1 MTPQRHL
8 FKRPNSQNWQL
19 RLMVPKAARAALKK
33 SEFTQSLRTTDKRL
47 AADRSHA
54 FLADWKAQIDRA
66 LTPNVAEQAVGR
78 TVVDTGLVNDLAVA
92 VGYENAS
99 RNARELIADKARLG
113 PEAFDSLASKFEQRH
128 RSALRLFHANDHSA
142 WTERA
147 KRLIA
152 DNGLSLPEGS
162 DEFEQLT
169 RSLAAA
175 SIDTFAMAK
184 SLMIQGEGAFT
195 PSPFVVDTIEKRA
208 EKAPAGET
216 ILVLFERYAAQRL
229 AEGRKRTDTVNQDRK
244 VVELFVSFVGAD
256 RSLLSIKPAEVREWR
271 NAMAA
276 IPPGYRRKK
285 ENLGLTISEAA
296 SKASAAGLNGLNA
309 KTINKYLSTISPL
322 YDWSKKEGY
331 CASNPCDDLFFDVQK
346 LKKNGSGRRPPF
358 SDEQLNIIFGSP
370 LFQGFERDRREWQ
383 PGNCMA
389 NDWRYWI
396 PLVCLFTGARIGEIA
411 QLFTDD
417 VRKTISGID
426 YIAISHSTDRDQMTK
441 SGYSRAMPIHPQ
453 LKQLGFL
460 EYVKF
465 RLQSLNGNGNARLF
479 PGFEAS
485 SRGQMGGRPSRF
497 WRNYLERIGVKDGA
511 DGLGSHSFRHGLTD
525 RLRLAGYLDDE
536 IEVALGHNQ
545 TSVTAGY
552 GIVRQGTVERVAGML
567 EKVSIPIGLIA
578 QPSNAPNQD

>member
-1 MTPQRHL
+1 
-8 FKRPNSQNWQL
+8 
-19 RLMVPKAARAALKK
+19 MVPKAARAALGK
-33 SEFTQSLRTTDKRL
+33 SEFTRSLRTTDKRL

-66 LTPNVAEQAVGR
+66 LTPSTAEQAVGR
-78 TVVDTGLVNDLAVA
+78 TVADTGLVNDLAVA
-92 VGYENAS
+92 IGYENAS
-99 RNARELIADKARLG
+99 RNARELIAERARLG
-113 PEAFDSLASKFEQRH
+113 SEAFDSLASKFEQRH

-147 KRLIA
+147 RRLIA
-152 DNGLSLPEGS
+152 DNGLSLSEGS
-162 DEFEQLT
+162 AEFEQLT

-184 SLMIQGEGAFT
+184 SLMMQGEGAFT
-195 PSPFVVDTIEKRA
+195 PSPFIVETIEKRTA
-208 EKAPAGET
+208 KVQAGET

-229 AEGRKRTDTVNQDRK
+229 AESRKRTDTVNQDRK

-256 RSLLSIKPAEVREWR
+256 RSLASIKPAEVREWR

-276 IPPGYRRKK
+276 IPPGYRRRK
-285 ENLGLTISEAA
+285 ENLGLTINEAA
-296 SKASAAGLNGLNA
+296 AKATAAGLKGLNA

-322 YDWSKKEGY
+322 YDWAKKEGY
-331 CASNPCDDLFFDVQK
+331 CLSNPCDDLFFDVQK
-346 LKKNGSGRRPPF
+346 LKRNGAGRRPPF
-358 SDEQLNIIFGSP
+358 SDEQLRIIFDSP
-370 LFQGFERDRREWQ
+370 LFRGFERDGREWQ
-383 PGNCMA
+383 PGSCTA

-417 VRKTISGID
+417 VRKTESGID
-426 YIAISHSTDRDQMTK
+426 YISISHSTDRDQMTK
-441 SGYSRAMPIHPQ
+441 SGHSRAMPIHPQ
-453 LKQLGFL
+453 LKRLGFL
-460 EYVKF
+460 EYVNS
-465 RLQSLNGNGNARLF
+465 RLQSLNGNGDARLF

-485 SRGQMGGRPSRF
+485 SRGQIGGKPSRF

-511 DGLGSHSFRHGLTD
+511 DGLGSHSFRHGLAD

-545 TSVTAGY
+545 ISVTAGY
-552 GIVRQGTVERVAGML
+552 GTVRQGTVERIAGML
-567 EKVSIPIGLIA
+567 EKVQFAL
-578 QPSNAPNQD
+578 